1 MVYAQKCSHGNTENS
16 WSCIII
22 FYKGWNIFSMQF
34 SALLFISSI
43 SAAVGMVNVLVTK
56 PVISY
61 CHQAI
66 TLHCNVSPSDENVH
80 EFQVTHLSWIKESNK
95 TICSESNTAINC
107 QYMTN
112 KQLVLTIAYPKPD
125 DIGRYICKLRSSH
138 GHTSADTNVTLECP
152 QKIVQ
157 VHEDGNR
164 VTCKVERSNHD
175 GRIHWFHGTV
185 NLTSQST
192 YDIYSAVDG
201 SFTVISSLN
210 DSSNWKTYNCSYW
223 VPQIE
228 QYIASKNIVMEHNT
242 QSNTQSF
249 NSGRRYQGMVFCL
262 CLLWTLIQ
270 P

>member
-1 MVYAQKCSHGNTENS
+1 
-16 WSCIII
+16 
-22 FYKGWNIFSMQF
+22 MQF
-34 SALLFISSI
+34 PVLLFISSV
-43 SAAVGMVNVLVTK
+43 SAVVGMVSVLVTK

-66 TLHCNVSPSDENVH
+66 TLHCNVSLSDGKDR

-95 TICSESNTAINC
+95 TVCSESKTAKKGSIHC
-107 QYMTN
+107 QYMPN
-112 KQLVLTIAYPKPD
+112 KQLVLTIAHPKSD
-125 DIGRYICKLRSSH
+125 DIGRYICKLRSSY

-152 QKIVQ
+152 QEIVQ
-157 VHEDGNR
+157 INEDGKNR

-192 YDIYSAVDG
+192 QDIKSAADG
-201 SFTVISSLN
+201 SYTVVSSL
-210 DSSNWKTYNCSYW
+210 SVSLNWKTFNCSYW

-228 QYIASKNIVMEHNT
+228 QYITSKNIVMEYNT
-242 QSNTQSF
+242 QSKTKSF
-249 NSGRRYQGMVFCL
+249 SSDSCSGLVFCL

-270 P
+270 Q